1 MTTDKSNVLR
11 FNRASARAKAPHPPL
26 TADARATVEGVLQIV
41 CKTNPAITIAELEA
55 ELDAL
60 VETGLVAVN

>member
-1 MTTDKSNVLR
+1 MTDKTNVLR
-11 FNRASARAKAPHPPL
+11 FNRAGVRAKAPHQPL
-26 TADARATVEGVLQIV
+26 TADTRATIEGLLQIV
-41 CKTNPAITIAELEA
+41 CRTNPAITIAELEA